1 MLSIRSLIL
10 AFALAAVLLLPGCGA
25 STATVSGEVTWEG
38 EPVANG
44 FITFTPV
51 DGKGKDG
58 GAPIQSGRY
67 TVRDLPPGPKLVQV
81 IATRK
86 VNFASTS
93 EEMKQRAA
101 AARGR
106 GDHTGLVDPADVI
119 PANAEG
125 NNVQVEVAA
134 GSSTRNFHLKKPVAA
149 PR

>member
-1 MLSIRSLIL
+1 MLSTRSLIL
-10 AFALAAVLLLPGCGA
+10 AFALATVLVLPGCGS

-38 EPVANG
+38 EPVADG

-58 GAPIQSGRY
+58 GAPISAGRY

-101 AARGR
+101 VARQK
-106 GDHTGLVDPADVI
+106 GDHNGLVDPADVI

-125 NNVQVEVAA
+125 NNVRVEVAT
-134 GSSTRNFHLKKPVAA
+134 GNSTRDFHLKKPAA
-149 PR
+149 GR